1 MNLPMTSFVFYFQW
15 RQQFDSVLV
24 PAYASPHCG
33 AVRGVL
39 PRWRVSG
46 QCQDP
51 PYGTFPL
58 YSQLQRESEQS
69 QWIFMTVRVC
79 VCVSVC
85 TCVCVWLL
93 WYSEMSFVWQIRKEK
108 NEQKDMRRCWF
119 WLCGIIFEH
128 AYKHTRTH
136 THTQHTST
144 CTHIFAHTH
153 TCACTHEHTY
163 AHAHTNTYTYIHT
176 RKREGG
182 ILICNQNLSVFHAF
196 LGLWIFIHH

>member
-33 AVRGVL
+33 AVRSVL

-58 YSQLQRESEQS
+58 YSQLRRESEQS

-128 AYKHTRTH
+128 AYKHICTHTRTH
-136 THTQHTST
+136 THTHNTHTHAHT
-144 CTHIFAHTH
+144 FLHTLTHVHTHMNTHMHMHTQTHTH
-153 TCACTHEHTY
+153 TYTH
-163 AHAHTNTYTYIHT
+163 A
-176 RKREGG
+176 KGKGG
-182 ILICNQNLSVFHAF
+182 F
-196 LGLWIFIHH
+196 